1 MKKLMVALCS
11 AATFCAFAEEATA
24 PVVVEAAPVAV
35 EESVP
40 VEQPVEVAPVVEE
53 APVAEAAPVVEEAPV
68 AEAAPVVEEAPVAEA
83 APVVEEAPVAEAA
96 PVVEEAP
103 VAEAAPASEPV
114 DTLFWGFGNYGIYSG
129 YQLYGSLVNSEPT
142 LQGYIE
148 GNMNLNCGDMN
159 LGYIGVGIWS
169 NTDLTDKRRASYGKA
184 FNEWDYNVHW
194 GKTFWFDDDQT
205 IGLDYRTSLVWYY
218 YPHRRHNGINT
229 PWGRRSTPT
238 TMDWNHSFALV
249 NPFLVPFLD
258 WVHEYHENNADLL
271 QFGVRRAFAVTD
283 ELTLTPA
290 LVFVYRDHKYNWCF
304 PTAGFNPDHMHNGGV
319 ATAKLQLD
327 ANYQISENFGLFL
340 KGAFCSTMD
349 KDLRDAS
356 DHSSGADYGK
366 YKDFFW
372 CGAGVTVNF

>member
-1 MKKLMVALCS
+1 MKKLMVAFCS
-11 AATFCAFAEEATA
+11 AASFCAFADE
-24 PVVVEAAPVAV
+24 P
-35 EESVP
+35 
-40 VEQPVEVAPVVEE
+40 VAPVVEE
-53 APVAEAAPVVEEAPV
+53 QPAPVVEEQPV
-68 AEAAPVVEEAPVAEA
+68 LVVEEQPAPVVVEEQ
-83 APVVEEAPVAEAA
+83 PVVETTQ
-96 PVVEEAP
+96 
-103 VAEAAPASEPV
+103 ASEPV
-114 DTLFWGFGNYGIYSG
+114 DNLFWGFGNYGLYSG

-148 GNMNLNCGDMN
+148 GNMNLQCDDLN
-159 LGYIGVGIWS
+159 LGYVGIGIWS
-169 NTDLTDKRRASYGKA
+169 NSDLTDKRRASYGKA
-184 FNEWDYNVHW
+184 FNEWDFNIHW

-205 IGLDYRTSLVWYY
+205 VGLDYRTSIVWYY
-218 YPHRRHNGINT
+218 YPHNRNSNFGPYHKT
-229 PWGRRSTPT
+229 DT

-283 ELTLTPA
+283 EFTLTPA
-290 LVFVYRDHKYNWCF
+290 LVFVYRDHRYNWCF
-304 PTAGFNPDHMHNGGV
+304 PTGNFNRAHMHNGGI

-327 ANYQISENFGLFL
+327 ANYQISENFGLFV
-340 KGAFCSTMD
+340 KGAFCTTMD

-356 DHSSGADYGK
+356 DHTHGDGYGK

>member
-24 PVVVEAAPVAV
+24 PVVEEAAPVAV

-53 APVAEAAPVVEEAPV
+53 APVAEAAP
-68 AEAAPVVEEAPVAEA
+68 
-83 APVVEEAPVAEAA
+83 
-96 PVVEEAP
+96 
-103 VAEAAPASEPV
+103 ASEPV
-114 DTLFWGFGNYGIYSG
+114 DTLFWGFGNYGVYSG

-142 LQGYIE
+142 AQGYIE
-148 GNMNLNCGDMN
+148 GNMNLNWDDTN

-229 PWGRRSTPT
+229 PWGGRRSTST

-304 PTAGFNPDHMHNGGV
+304 PTAGFNEFHNGGL

-327 ANYQISENFGLFL
+327 ANYQLTENFGLFA
-340 KGAFCSTMD
+340 KIAYCTTMD

-356 DHSSGADYGK
+356 DHSHGAAYGS
-366 YKDFFW
+366 YKDFVW